1 MVLII
6 RQILFISN
14 FKKMKNYIKLILF
27 IIVIIFTF
35 SSLEAI
41 SRLEAKTYR
50 WNQFKQ
56 IEKNSLDIIYL
67 GNSHNMQGVIPQI
80 SKDVLNLNGFALG
93 VPGESIQT
101 TYFELIELYKTQSP
115 KYIGIETFALDTN
128 LLGDDGF
135 VFSFTDSISF
145 SINSIKT
152 TLQSFTLSNA
162 YNHFSWV
169 RQHVSLWKSPEKLFE
184 LYHHYHKQTDENL
197 SELTFYLDS
206 DGYYYNDL
214 QITQDKIDFVK
225 ESEKSNE
232 LLEMDIETQ
241 YYLEKI
247 IDLCEQHESH
257 LFLFTMPVVADYF
270 GYEYKTLEYNSISQK
285 YNLPYIDLRNND
297 FSLIHFSD
305 TNHLTQL
312 GALRATINISQEL
325 SNFFGLSINQ
335 NNLENYQQMNI
346 DQYSIERLTSQS
358 TRFALL
364 SNKGDLEKNEYS
376 FVVNYGDEIK
386 GGHLDSE
393 SQAATILEYEI
404 PDTFRM
410 TISITNPNN
419 NYLIKHNLYLY
430 LSEE

>member
-1 MVLII
+1 MYMKNFIKILCFS
-6 RQILFISN
+6 ILFN
-14 FKKMKNYIKLILF
+14 FVF
-27 IIVIIFTF
+27 F
-35 SSLEAI
+35 SIDSI
-41 SRLEAKTYR
+41 SRLETKTNR
-50 WNQFKQ
+50 WYQFQQ
-56 IEKNSLDIIYL
+56 IEKNSLDIVYL
-67 GNSHNMQGVIPQI
+67 GNSHNMQGIIPRI
-80 SKDVLNLNGFALG
+80 SKDILGLNGFTLG

-101 TYFELIELYKTQSP
+101 TYFELVELFKTQSP
-115 KYIGIETFALDTN
+115 KYIGIETFTLDIN
-128 LLGDDGF
+128 LSGETGF
-135 VFSFTDSISF
+135 VFSFTDSIPV
-145 SINSIKT
+145 SINSLNT
-152 TLQSFTLSNA
+152 TLQSFKLPNA
-162 YNHFSWV
+162 YNHFSWI
-169 RQHVSLWKSPEKLFE
+169 RQHTFIWKSPEKLFD
-184 LYHHYHKQTDENL
+184 LYHRYYKNTKENS
-197 SELTFYLDS
+197 SELNFYLES

-214 QITQDKIDFVK
+214 QITQEKIDYVK
-225 ESEKSNE
+225 NSEKSNE
-232 LLEMDIETQ
+232 ILKMDLQTRF
-241 YYLEKI
+241 YLEKI
-247 IDLCEQHESH
+247 IKLCEDNNTQ

-270 GYEYKTLEYNSISQK
+270 GYEYSTLEYKKISQQ